1 MGFESRNPTTG
12 ELIAQYPEA
21 SPAQVEACLA
31 RAWSGWRAWSATSIN
46 ERSAFLNRLAE
57 VLEVRVD
64 EFARLITLE
73 MGKPF
78 AEAQAEVKKAASGA
92 RHFATSGPS
101 YIESQS
107 IPGTPGYVIF
117 QPLGPVLGIMP
128 WNLPFWQVL
137 RFFIPAALVGNTV
150 LVKHA
155 ESVKG
160 CAIALEQLVRDAG
173 GPDGLYVNLM
183 VDRKAVTDIVADS
196 RVRAVTVTA
205 SVAAGRAMAALAG
218 QHGKKVVLELGG
230 SDPFV
235 VLDDADLE
243 KAVRLGVIARFANNA
258 QSCIAAKRFLI
269 DAKVFPEFS
278 SRYVAAVK
286 ELVIGDPM
294 QATTRLGPLA
304 RGDLRDTVRRQVADA
319 VAQGAQVLTGG
330 RAVAGPGYF
339 FEPTVLAGLK
349 HDAPIVAEECFGPVA
364 LLFPVRDDAEAI
376 ELANATEYGLGAAV
390 WSRDPARARHAAA
403 KIEAGAVF
411 INDFVR
417 SDPRAPFGGVK
428 SSGFGRE
435 LGALGARELANAKL
449 VWLGQS
455 PPGTSPL
462 PRLQ

>member
-12 ELIAQYPEA
+12 ELIARYPEHTA
-21 SPAQVEACLA
+21 AQVEDCLT
-31 RAWSGWRAWSATSIN
+31 RAWSGWQAWSATPLD
-46 ERSAFLNRLAE
+46 ERTAFLNRLAD
-57 VLEVRVD
+57 VLEAKVD

-78 AEAQAEVKKAASGA
+78 TEAQAEVKKAASGA
-92 RHFATSGPS
+92 RHFATTGPS
-101 YIESQS
+101 YIEPQA
-107 IPGTPGYVIF
+107 IAGTPGQVFF

-183 VDRKAVTDIVADS
+183 VDRKDVGGLVADA

-205 SVAAGRAMAALAG
+205 SVAAGRAVAALAG

-235 VLDDADLE
+235 VLDDADLDR
-243 KAVRLGVIARFANNA
+243 AVRLGVIARFANNA
-258 QSCIAAKRFLI
+258 QSCIAAKRFLVAESAFE
-269 DAKVFPEFS
+269 DFS
-278 SRYVAAVK
+278 ARYVAAVK
-286 ELVIGDPM
+286 DLPVGDPM

-304 RGDLRDTVRRQVADA
+304 RSDLRDTVRRQVEDA
-319 VAQGAQVLTGG
+319 IKQGARVLTGG
-330 RAVAGPGYF
+330 HLVSGPGYF
-339 FEPTVLAGLK
+339 FEPTVLSGLR

-376 ELANATEYGLGAAV
+376 QLANATEYGLGAAV
-390 WSRDPARARHAAA
+390 WSRDLARAQRVAAQ
-403 KIEAGAVF
+403 IEAGAVF

-428 SSGFGRE
+428 NSGFGRE

-449 VWLGQS
+449 VWQGQ
-455 PPGTSPL
+455 
-462 PRLQ
+462 

>member
-1 MGFESRNPTTG
+1 MSFESRNPTTG
-12 ELIAQYPEA
+12 EVIARYPEHT
-21 SPAQVEACLA
+21 PAQVEACLT
-31 RAWSGWRAWSATSIN
+31 RAWSCWQSWSATPLG
-46 ERSAFLNRLAE
+46 ERTAFLNRLAD
-57 VLEVRVD
+57 VLEGQVD

-92 RHFATSGPS
+92 RHFATTGPT
-101 YIESQS
+101 YIEPQA
-107 IPGTPGYVIF
+107 IPGTPGQVIF
-117 QPLGPVLGIMP
+117 QSLGPVLGIMP

-160 CAIALEQLVRDAG
+160 CALALEKLVRDAG

-183 VDRKAVTDIVADS
+183 VDRKVVPSLVADA
-196 RVRAVTVTA
+196 RIRAVTVTA

-235 VLDDADLE
+235 VLDDADLD

-269 DAKVFPEFS
+269 AEAVFEEFS

-286 ELVIGDPM
+286 QLVVGDPM
-294 QATTRLGPLA
+294 QAATRLGPLA
-304 RGDLRDTVRRQVADA
+304 RSDLRDTVRRQVEDA
-319 VAQGAQVLTGG
+319 MRQGARVLTGG
-330 RAVAGPGYF
+330 HVVAGPGYF
-339 FEPTVLAGLK
+339 FEPTVLSGLR

-364 LLFPVRDDAEAI
+364 QLFPVRNDAEAI
-376 ELANATEYGLGAAV
+376 QLANATEYGLGAAV
-390 WSRDPARARHAAA
+390 WSRDLARAQRAAA
-403 KIEAGAVF
+403 QIEAGAVF

-428 SSGFGRE
+428 HSGFGRE
-435 LGALGARELANAKL
+435 LGALGARELTNAKL
-449 VWLGQS
+449 VWQGQ
-455 PPGTSPL
+455 
-462 PRLQ
+462 